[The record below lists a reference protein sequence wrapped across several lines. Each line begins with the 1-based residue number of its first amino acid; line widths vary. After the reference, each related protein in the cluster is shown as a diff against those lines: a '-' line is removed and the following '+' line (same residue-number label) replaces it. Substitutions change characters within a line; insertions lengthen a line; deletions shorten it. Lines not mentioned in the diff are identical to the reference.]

1 MPSFPKSV
9 LVLVVLAFGAGTAP
23 AAVVQSRPDGF
34 LIEIDADLAAPPV
47 KAYAALAEVGRWWSP
62 AHTWSGDARNLTLS
76 LDAGACFCERWED
89 GSVEHARVLFAKRD
103 ELLRLG
109 GALGPLQSMA
119 VTGVVSFAF
128 EPKGKGTTL
137 HVSHRVS
144 GDPAHS
150 LDQIAPFADQMLI
163 ETIGRFVRY
172 VATGKPE

>member
-1 MPSFPKSV
+1 MPSFAKSM
-9 LVLVVLAFGAGTAP
+9 LVLVVLAFGAGAAP

-34 LIEIDADLAAPPV
+34 LIEIDADLAAPPAR
-47 KAYAALAEVGRWWSP
+47 AYAALAEVGRWWSP
-62 AHTWSGDARNLTLS
+62 AHTWSGDAGNLTLS
-76 LDAGACFCERWED
+76 LDAGACFCERWQS

-128 EPKGKGTTL
+128 EPKEKGTTL

-150 LDQIAPFADQMLI
+150 LDQIAPFADQMLV